1 MGRWA
6 LTLTLLIGMTAP
18 ARADRKDTIVAI
30 LPFTFSD
37 KDLAI
42 YSKAAATAL
51 AAELRGTKGVKVQAL
66 SLSESIPSGVS
77 IVVDG
82 RLVQPSPGKVK
93 IEFTVR
99 DPEFGVT
106 VATVPTKVAPL
117 SEIDTLVSGVGGR
130 LQRAIARAR
139 TEQKRRRAERNKPI
153 RARPTVVRG
162 ESDRLPE
169 PAENGDERQR
179 MIVVLATGEVAGGA
193 VPVRS
198 IATEAGFRL
207 SEHLGYRPM
216 ISGNDNVMTHAD
228 AGALAKKEGAVGTLK
243 LHVRDVDF
251 DWVGVLTARG
261 KVRVVLTSP
270 AGKVLFD
277 RTVKTD
283 TVVGSRGDRHSAI
296 VRMVLDQAIDIA
308 APPIRKTLSR

>member
-1 MGRWA
+1 
-6 LTLTLLIGMTAP
+6 MTGP
-18 ARADRKDTIVAI
+18 TRAESQDAIVAI
-30 LPFTFSD
+30 LPFTFND
-37 KDLAI
+37 KDLEI

-51 AAELRGTKGVKVQAL
+51 AAELRGTRGVKVRAL
-66 SLSESIPSGVS
+66 SLSDSIPSGVS

-117 SEIDTLVSGVGGR
+117 SEIDTLVSGVRGS
-130 LQRAIARAR
+130 LQREIARAL
-139 TEQKRRRAERNKPI
+139 EGQERRRAERSKPI

-162 ESDRLPE
+162 ESDRPAE
-169 PAENGDERQR
+169 PAVNGDPRRR
-179 MIVVLATGEVAGGA
+179 MIVLLSTGEVSGGA
-193 VPVRS
+193 VQVRS
-198 IATEAGFRL
+198 IATEAAFNL
-207 SEHLGYRPM
+207 SESLGYRPLAA
-216 ISGNDNVMTHAD
+216 GNNNVSTHAD
-228 AGALAKKEGAVGTLK
+228 AGALAKKEGAVGTLE

-270 AGKVLFD
+270 DGDVLFD
-277 RTVKTD
+277 RSVKTD
-283 TVVGSRGDRHSAI
+283 TIVGSRGDRHSAV
-296 VRMVLDQAIDIA
+296 VRMVLDQAMDIA
-308 APPIRKTLSR
+308 APPLRKTLSR